1 MNRMITSALSLAL
14 VGAAAATS
22 MAQENPGGPPP
33 PEQPR
38 RMRGEVRTEPG
49 GPTFEGDVH
58 VRLREEAMRF
68 DMMRGYIELVDRIA
82 RLSRDPTTAGVA
94 AVISAADIL
103 KARGADAGIEYFTKM
118 LDSAKSD
125 AVKRAIRIQLVELYK
140 QSGQQDKAME
150 QLTELINAAPAGPA
164 GPAGPAPGDAQPPPP
179 PPGR

>member
-1 MNRMITSALSLAL
+1 MNRAITLVLSLVL
-14 VGAAAATS
+14 VGATAAAAT
-22 MAQENPGGPPP
+22 AQENPGGPPP
-33 PEQPR
+33 PEPPR
-38 RMRGEVRTEPG
+38 RLRGEVREPGMPG
-49 GPTFEGDVH
+49 GPGGPEFEAELVP
-58 VRLREEAMRF
+58 RFREETMRF
-68 DMMRGYIELVDRIA
+68 DLMRGYIDLVDRIA

-118 LDSAKSD
+118 LETAKSD
-125 AVKRAIRIQLVELYK
+125 AVKRAIRIQLIELYK

-164 GPAGPAPGDAQPPPP
+164 PGEAQPTPP

>member
-1 MNRMITSALSLAL
+1 MNRSIISTLTFAL
-14 VGAAAATS
+14 VGATAASAL
-22 MAQENPGGPPP
+22 AQDNPGGPPP

-38 RMRGEVRTEPG
+38 RVRGVMQTEPG
-49 GPTFEGDVH
+49 GPQFEGEVH

-103 KARGADAGIEYFTKM
+103 KPRGADAGIEYFTKV
-118 LDSAKSD
+118 LDSAKSE
-125 AVKRAIRIQLVELYK
+125 AVKRAIRIQLIELYK

-150 QLTELINAAPAGPA
+150 QLSELINAAPATGELT
-164 GPAGPAPGDAQPPPP
+164 AQQQQQPP